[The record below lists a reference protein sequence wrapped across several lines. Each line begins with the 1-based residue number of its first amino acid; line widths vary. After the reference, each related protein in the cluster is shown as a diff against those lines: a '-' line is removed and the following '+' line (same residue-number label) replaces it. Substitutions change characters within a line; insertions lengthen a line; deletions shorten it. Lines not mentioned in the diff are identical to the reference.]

1 MQTLPRR
8 FKAVKISVMRSDEFI
23 ELSGVMMMGKA
34 ELSEDFP
41 TACTDGRNEIYGIK
55 FITALAD
62 KELGFVIV
70 HENVHK
76 AARHTTIYYT
86 LYKLD
91 ARLANMACDYWINGR
106 ILKADPRGNVVTMP
120 RDSKGNIMGLHDLKY
135 DGWPVLKIFR
145 DLQENGAPPP
155 PQGDGE
161 GDGDGEGG
169 EGDGQGESGN
179 FDEHDWESQQGLS
192 DKERKEQAE
201 DVQQAIR
208 QGAMAAKKAGV
219 GGKSGKLGLGELLQ
233 SKVRWEQEMDEFV
246 SSACASKDEST
257 WSRPNRRFLHTGL
270 IMPSLIGES
279 IREAVLGIDASWSM
293 LTDDRLTK
301 VVSEVQALADQV
313 NIDKVHVLYWDGNV
327 EKHEIYRGAE
337 FKTFSADTT
346 PSGGGGTDPA
356 CVPDYL
362 AKEGIT
368 PDFTL
373 MLTDGEVNS
382 WGEWSTPVLWA
393 ITNEH
398 ITAPVGK
405 TININ

>member
-1 MQTLPRR
+1 MQTLARR
-8 FKAVKISVMRSDEFI
+8 FKAVKIGIMRSDEFI

-41 TACTDGRNEIYGIK
+41 TAGTDGRNEIYGIK

-76 AARHTTIYYT
+76 AARHTTLYYN
-86 LYKLD
+86 LHKLD

-106 ILKADPRGNVVTMP
+106 ILKADPIGKVVTMP
-120 RDSKGNIMGLHDLKY
+120 RDAQGNITGLHDCKY

-145 DLQENGAPPP
+145 HLQENGAPPP
-155 PQGDGE
+155 PQGKGKGEGEGE
-161 GDGDGEGG
+161 GDSQ
-169 EGDGQGESGN
+169 GQSDN
-179 FDEHDWESQQGLS
+179 FDEHDWEAAQELS
-192 DKERKEQAE
+192 DAERKEQAE
-201 DVQQAIR
+201 DVKQAVR
-208 QGAMAAKKAGV
+208 QGAMAAKRAGV
-219 GGKSGKLGLGELLQ
+219 GGKSGRLGLGELLQ
-233 SKVRWEQEMDEFV
+233 SKVCWEQEMAEFI
-246 SSACASKDEST
+246 SSACVSKDEST

-270 IMPSLIGES
+270 IMPSLIGEA
-279 IREAVLGIDASWSM
+279 IREAVLAIDASWSM
-293 LTDDRLTK
+293 AGDRLTR
-301 VVSEVQALADQV
+301 VVSEVQALAEQV
-313 NIDKVHVLYWDGNV
+313 NIDKVHVLYWDGRV
-327 EKHEIYRGAE
+327 EKHEIYRGEE

-346 PSGGGGTDPA
+346 PSGGGGTDPT

-393 ITNEH
+393 ITNTRT